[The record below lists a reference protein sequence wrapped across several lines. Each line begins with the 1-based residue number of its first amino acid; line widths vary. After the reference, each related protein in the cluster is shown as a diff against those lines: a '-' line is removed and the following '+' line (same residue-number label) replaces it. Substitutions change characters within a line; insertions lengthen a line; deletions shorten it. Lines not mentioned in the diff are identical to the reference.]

1 VVNLNLNLLKAPEDV
16 IDYMI
21 LHELCHMKIKEHSH
35 HYWDMVRKYMPNYK
49 ENIGWLK
56 VNATILLW

>member
-1 VVNLNLNLLKAPEDV
+1 
-16 IDYMI
+16 MI

-35 HYWDMVRKYMPNYK
+35 HYWDMVRKYMPNYQ

-56 VNATILLW
+56 VNGPILIQDL